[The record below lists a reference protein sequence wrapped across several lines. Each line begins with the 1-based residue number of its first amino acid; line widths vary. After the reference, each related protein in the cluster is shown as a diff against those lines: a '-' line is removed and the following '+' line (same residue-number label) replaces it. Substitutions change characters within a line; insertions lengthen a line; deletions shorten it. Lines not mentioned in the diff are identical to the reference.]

1 MKARVVSRQHSE
13 QLTTQTN
20 GVRNTNETSSSQYY
34 Y

>member
-1 MKARVVSRQHSE
+1 MKARIVPLQRSE
-13 QLTTQTN
+13 QLTTQSN